1 MPHLVHINREYPLNR
16 TLDGFQRRSER
27 SGEEKK
33 SCSCR
38 DSYHEPSGPWPSIP
52 NEISRLL
59 SAKVKLKNIEL

>member
-1 MPHLVHINREYPLNR
+1 MPRLVRITRGYPLNR
-16 TLDGFQRRSER
+16 TLDAFQRRSER

-38 DSYHEPSGPWPSIP
+38 DSYHEPSGPGPSIL

-59 SAKVKLKNIEL
+59 SAKVKLKNV